1 MTTEQAVKSI
11 VVGDTVVVTITSR
24 KGSGKQYRKS
34 GVVARNSGNYAL
46 VNGPGHLP
54 QFVAMRSLTKV
65 QPE

>member
-1 MTTEQAVKSI
+1 MTAEQAVKSI
-11 VVGDTVVVTITSR
+11 VVGDTVIVTITSR

-34 GVVARNSGNYAL
+34 GTVTQISGNIAL
-46 VNGPGHLP
+46 VNVPGHLP